1 MIETVEVKYTK
12 SRANIFHVAAKVW
25 RKWSPMARQVF
36 NEVLSSMR
44 DNQVLF
50 VHPKQEGIS
59 KAHWGTI
66 AWNAAWTAAEA
77 SNR

>member
-12 SRANIFHVAAKVW
+12 SRSNIFHVAAKKW
-25 RKWSPMARQVF
+25 REWSPMTRQVF

-44 DNQVLF
+44 DNQNLF
-50 VHPKQEGIS
+50 IHPKQEKIS
-59 KAHWGTI
+59 NTHWGTV

-77 SNR
+77 CNR